1 MNKIKKSI
9 SIIIEILLMFSIM
22 VAVLSIFFKVIVL
35 NENTYTDIL
44 NKNNTYEQVKE
55 SIYVKI
61 DALLSTKNINYDIK
75 ESIITEDDIKREA
88 DNVISGFIQY
98 LKTGE
103 NNIKSID
110 SEIYKQRVSDILH
123 SIIGG
128 IVKPNTNDLSFNDN
142 LRGRNIVSIENK
154 LEFNTMLLIK
164 DNSKDKQDQI
174 KVEKLMTQ
182 SEAEA
187 RVREILKQKGLTE
200 EQAIEKAT
208 KKGITEEQA
217 LRILAGYGIT
227 IDGKS
232 ESEVNGSSSQNSNN
246 NQIQSDNSNDSSK
259 KSSDKTTGDSKKES
273 SSNSQTENTINQI
286 PDKDSTKSELDKVLN
301 KLVDEAGILI
311 EKEVEKINMDKIL
324 ESSIIQKLAKITS
337 IIYKMFWFFMILPI
351 ILMTILIKI
360 NGKDFKASLKS
371 ISYSFLL
378 AGLILFGIFFCGYAL
393 KVYEKFN
400 INIVYLKDVVSYT
413 IKHFLIILSM
423 CGIETFVIGLLM
435 FIPTIKKNPSK

>member
-1 MNKIKKSI
+1 MNKTKKSI
-9 SIIIEILLMFSIM
+9 SIIIEILLIFSIM
-22 VAVLSIFFKVIVL
+22 LAVLAIFFKVIVL

-55 SIYVKI
+55 SIYIKI
-61 DALLSTKNINYDIK
+61 DALLNTKNVDYDIK

-103 NNIKSID
+103 NNIKPID

-128 IVKPNTNDLSFNDN
+128 IVKPNTNELSFNDN
-142 LRGRNIVSIENK
+142 LQGRNIVSIENK

-164 DNSKDKQDQI
+164 DNSKDEQDQI
-174 KVEKLMTQ
+174 EVEKLMTQ

-187 RVREILKQKGLTE
+187 RVREILRQKGLTE

-217 LRILAGYGIT
+217 LKILAGYGIT

-232 ESEVNGSSSQNSNN
+232 ESEVNGASSQNSNN
-246 NQIQSDNSNDSSK
+246 NQIQSDNSNGSSK
-259 KSSDKTTGDSKKES
+259 KSSDKTTGDSKKET
-273 SSNSQTENTINQI
+273 SSNSQTENAINQI
-286 PDKDSTKSELDKVLN
+286 PDEKSTKSELDRVLN
-301 KLVDEAGILI
+301 KLVDEAGSLI

-324 ESSIIQKLAKITS
+324 EFSIIQKLAKITS
-337 IIYKMFWFFMILPI
+337 IIYKMFWIFMILPI

-360 NGKDFKASLKS
+360 NGKDFNSSLKS
-371 ISYSFLL
+371 ISNGFLL
-378 AGLILFGIFFCGYAL
+378 AGLILFGIFFGGYAL
-393 KVYEKFN
+393 KVYEKLN

-413 IKHFLIILSM
+413 INHFLIILST
-423 CGIETFVIGLLM
+423 CGIITFIVGLFL
-435 FIPTIKKNPSK
+435 FIPTIKKSK

>member
-1 MNKIKKSI
+1 MNKTKKSI
-9 SIIIEILLMFSIM
+9 SIIIEILLIFSIM
-22 VAVLSIFFKVIVL
+22 LAVLAIFFKVIVL

-55 SIYVKI
+55 SIYIKI
-61 DALLSTKNINYDIK
+61 DALLNTKNVDYDIK

-103 NNIKSID
+103 NNIKPID

-128 IVKPNTNDLSFNDN
+128 IVKPNTNELSFNDN
-142 LRGRNIVSIENK
+142 LQGRNIASIENK

-164 DNSKDKQDQI
+164 DNSKDEQDQI
-174 KVEKLMTQ
+174 EVEKLMTQ

-187 RVREILKQKGLTE
+187 RVREILRQKGLTE

-217 LRILAGYGIT
+217 LKILAGYGIT

-232 ESEVNGSSSQNSNN
+232 ESEVNGASSQNSNN
-246 NQIQSDNSNDSSK
+246 NQIQSDNSNGSSK
-259 KSSDKTTGDSKKES
+259 KSSDKTTGDSKKET
-273 SSNSQTENTINQI
+273 SSNSQTENAINQI
-286 PDKDSTKSELDKVLN
+286 PDEKSTKSELDRVLN
-301 KLVDEAGILI
+301 KLVDEAGSLI

-324 ESSIIQKLAKITS
+324 EFSIIQKLAKITS
-337 IIYKMFWFFMILPI
+337 IIYKMFWIIMILPI

-360 NGKDFKASLKS
+360 NGKDFKSSLKS
-371 ISYSFLL
+371 ISNGFLL
-378 AGLILFGIFFCGYAL
+378 AGLILFGIFFGGYAL

-413 IKHFLIILSM
+413 IKHFLIILST
-423 CGIETFVIGLLM
+423 CGIATFIIGLFM
-435 FIPTIKKNPSK
+435 FIPTIKKSK